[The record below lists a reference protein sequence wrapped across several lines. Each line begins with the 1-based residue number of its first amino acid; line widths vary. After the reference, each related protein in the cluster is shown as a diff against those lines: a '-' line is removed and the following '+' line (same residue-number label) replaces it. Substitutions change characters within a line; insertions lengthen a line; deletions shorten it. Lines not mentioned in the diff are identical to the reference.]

1 MDINE
6 ACRVIEGARGDA
18 ILVAT
23 MGAMTAFD
31 QLGAA
36 QPRINSVP
44 LMGGA
49 ASIGLGLAIGRPDRR
64 LIVVDGDASL
74 LMQLGGLATVAERQP
89 RNFHHFVIRNGTQFS
104 GFSNLA
110 TPAEEIV
117 DFAAMAK
124 AAGYRRASGF
134 DDGFAFA
141 EALPAILAEEGPVFT
156 ELRVTPPPPIPGA
169 NTQFEIPPQQF
180 VRMGAEAIALS
191 AWLAERGND

>member
-6 ACRVIEGARGDA
+6 ACRIIEGARGDA

-49 ASIGLGLAIGRPDRR
+49 
-64 LIVVDGDASL
+64 ASL

-124 AAGYRRASGF
+124 AAGYRRASS
-134 DDGFAFA
+134 FADAAAFCA
-141 EALPAILAEEGPVFT
+141 STEPLLSVHRKSRHFLAHRCDYGT
-156 ELRVTPPPPIPGA
+156 NGR
-169 NTQFEIPPQQF
+169 
-180 VRMGAEAIALS
+180 
-191 AWLAERGND
+191 

>member
-141 EALPAILAEEGPVFT
+141 EALPAIRWRWSDPTFGCAAS
-156 ELRVTPPPPIPGA
+156 RDCASPIPRSCRPCPRR
-169 NTQFEIPPQQF
+169 TPMPP
-180 VRMGAEAIALS
+180 RS
-191 AWLAERGND
+191 